1 MSKPRWVEHMEF
13 DVLAFILGCVLG
25 AIVGWQVCNRFHTSL
40 TTDLLKTVGVTE
52 SDLRQAINRLQS
64 DSSEDSELPR
74 VEVRIEEVDGGL
86 YAYRI
91 DTQEFLGQGTDQT
104 TLLDRIKELN
114 KTNFILV
121 VSQSN
126 GADLLKPSEP

>member
-1 MSKPRWVEHMEF
+1 MEF
-13 DVLAFILGCVLG
+13 DLLAFIIGCVLG
-25 AIVGWQVCNRFHTSL
+25 AIVGWRVCNRFHSSMIA
-40 TTDLLKTVGVTE
+40 DVLKAAGVGE
-52 SDLRQAINRLQS
+52 ADLRRAITNLQR
-64 DSSEDSELPR
+64 DLPEDADELPR
-74 VEVRIEEVDGGL
+74 VEVKIEEVDGNL

-104 TLLDRIKELN
+104 TLIDRIKEVN

>member
-1 MSKPRWVEHMEF
+1 MDF
-13 DVLAFILGCVLG
+13 DVVAFILGCVLG
-25 AIVGWQVCNRFHTSL
+25 AIVGWRVCNQFHTSL

-52 SDLRQAINRLQS
+52 SDLRQAIIKLQR
-64 DSSEDSELPR
+64 DSSEEDELPR

-104 TLLDRIKELN
+104 TLIDRIKEVN
-114 KTNFILV
+114 KSNFILV

>member
-1 MSKPRWVEHMEF
+1 MEF
-13 DVLAFILGCVLG
+13 DTLAFLIGCLVG
-25 AIVGWQVCNRFHTSL
+25 IFVGWKINDRFHTSL

-52 SDLRQAINRLQS
+52 SDLRQAINRLQN
-64 DSSEDSELPR
+64 DSSEDGELPR

-104 TLLDRIKELN
+104 TLIDRIKELN

-126 GADLLKPSEP
+126 GADLLKPSEH

>member
-1 MSKPRWVEHMEF
+1 MEF
-13 DVLAFILGCVLG
+13 DTLAFLIGCLVG
-25 AIVGWQVCNRFHTSL
+25 IFVGWKINDRLHTSL

-52 SDLRQAINRLQS
+52 SDIRQAITKLQS
-64 DSSEDSELPR
+64 DSSEEDQLPR
-74 VEVRIEEVDGGL
+74 VEVRIEEVNGGL
-86 YAYRI
+86 YAYRL

-104 TLLDRIKELN
+104 TLIDRIKEVN

-126 GADLLKPSEP
+126 GADLLKPSKH

>member
-1 MSKPRWVEHMEF
+1 MEF

-25 AIVGWQVCNRFHTSL
+25 AIVGWQVCNRFHTSIL
-40 TTDLLKTVGVTE
+40 ADVLRAAGVGE
-52 SDLRQAINRLQS
+52 GDLRRAINNLQAE
-64 DSSEDSELPR
+64 EDQQEGLPR
-74 VEVRIEEVDGGL
+74 VEVRIEEVNGGL

-104 TLLDRIKELN
+104 TLIDRIKEVN

>member
-1 MSKPRWVEHMEF
+1 MEF
-13 DVLAFILGCVLG
+13 DTLAFLIGCLVG
-25 AIVGWQVCNRFHTSL
+25 VFVGWKINDRFHTSL

-52 SDLRQAINRLQS
+52 SDLRQAITKLQS
-64 DSSEDSELPR
+64 DSSEDELPR

-104 TLLDRIKELN
+104 TLIDRIKELN

>member
-1 MSKPRWVEHMEF
+1 
-13 DVLAFILGCVLG
+13 
-25 AIVGWQVCNRFHTSL
+25 
-40 TTDLLKTVGVTE
+40 VGVGE
-52 SDLRQAINRLQS
+52 IQLRRAIENLQS
-64 DSSEDSELPR
+64 EVAEDGLPR

-104 TLLDRIKELN
+104 TLIDRIKEVN

>member
-1 MSKPRWVEHMEF
+1 MEF
-13 DVLAFILGCVLG
+13 DLLVFILGCVLG
-25 AIVGWQVCNRFHTSL
+25 AIVGWQVCNRFHTSMIA
-40 TTDLLKTVGVTE
+40 DILKAAGVGE
-52 SDLRQAINRLQS
+52 ADLRKAIKNLQIE
-64 DSSEDSELPR
+64 EDQEEELPR
-74 VEVRIEEVDGGL
+74 VEVRIEEVDGSL

-104 TLLDRIKELN
+104 TLIDRIKEVN

>member
-1 MSKPRWVEHMEF
+1 MDF
-13 DVLAFILGCVLG
+13 DTLAFLIGCLVG
-25 AIVGWQVCNRFHTSL
+25 VFVGWKINDRFHTSL

-52 SDLRQAINRLQS
+52 SDLRQAIIKLQR
-64 DSSEDSELPR
+64 DSSEEDELPR

-104 TLLDRIKELN
+104 TLIDRIKEVN
-114 KTNFILV
+114 KSNFILV

>member
-1 MSKPRWVEHMEF
+1 MMA
-13 DVLAFILGCVLG
+13 DILKAAG
-25 AIVGWQVCNRFHTSL
+25 VGEA
-40 TTDLLKTVGVTE
+40 DLK
-52 SDLRQAINRLQS
+52 RAINNLQA
-64 DSSEDSELPR
+64 DEDQQEELPR
-74 VEVRIEEVDGGL
+74 VEVRIEEVNGSL

-104 TLLDRIKELN
+104 TLIDRIKEVN